1 MDDAYAY
8 AEPDSQ
14 EHADQAK
21 QIARCVSKLKGSSR
35 HSQLRV
41 LAGLLEQLPQD
52 LGALGSAKAREV
64 LLESLGDRAI
74 LHSKQKD
81 VRMYASACFAQLL
94 RIYAP
99 ETPYD
104 DKQLEVRLAAGLE
117 PTNPYHLNNS
127 TPAAVHSLQQH
138 WQLHQLTARVAFHL
152 QPVFELLLW
161 SIEQVQEYQAPT
173 YEFAVSVLQTI
184 SQVSPVPTPKQTS
197 NSAACNRSSC
207 SHGVNIQHLLVA
219 AVALL
224 PLQPNIEAAAFMVFD
239 SAAACQVCD
248 CLDEHPCV
256 LKTF

>member
-14 EHADQAK
+14 EHADQGK

-64 LLESLGDRAI
+64 LLESLSDRAI

-117 PTNPYHLNNS
+117 PATPTSS
-127 TPAAVHSLQQH
+127 TTAPCSSAQLAA
-138 WQLHQLTARVAFHL
+138 A
-152 QPVFELLLW
+152 
-161 SIEQVQEYQAPT
+161 QAAAQAYCPCCCP
-173 YEFAVSVLQTI
+173 L
-184 SQVSPVPTPKQTS
+184 
-197 NSAACNRSSC
+197 AAC
-207 SHGVNIQHLLVA
+207 V
-219 AVALL
+219 
-224 PLQPNIEAAAFMVFD
+224 
-239 SAAACQVCD
+239 
-248 CLDEHPCV
+248 
-256 LKTF
+256 